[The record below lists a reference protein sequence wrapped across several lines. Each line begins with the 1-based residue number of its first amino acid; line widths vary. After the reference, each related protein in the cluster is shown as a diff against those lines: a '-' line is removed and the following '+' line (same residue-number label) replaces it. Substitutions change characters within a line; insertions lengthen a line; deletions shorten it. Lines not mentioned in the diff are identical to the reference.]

1 MNEIARWTTPSITFK
16 PSMVEISEVDE
27 IYLVVKQN
35 GQECIRKSI
44 EDAVIDANGFTWFF
58 TQEET
63 SVLNARLDA
72 SVKIDYLCGTAR
84 YTTNAVPYDITDSAV
99 DEVI

>member
-35 GQECIRKSI
+35 GKECIRKSI

-58 TQEET
+58 TQEDT
-63 SVLNARLDA
+63 SVLNSRLDA
-72 SVKIDYLCGTAR
+72 SVQIDYLCGTAR
-84 YTTNAVPYDITDSAV
+84 YTVKPRPYDITDSAV